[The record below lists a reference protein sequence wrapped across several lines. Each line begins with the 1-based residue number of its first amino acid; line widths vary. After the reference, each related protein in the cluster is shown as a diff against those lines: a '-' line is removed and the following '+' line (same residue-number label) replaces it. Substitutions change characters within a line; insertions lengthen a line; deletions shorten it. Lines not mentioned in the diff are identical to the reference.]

1 MVHYGHA
8 QHDLGLF
15 LTDHMEVKE
24 LLDGHRV
31 QAISLEGVGHRFI
44 FENVLAQAHAHIA
57 DGHAVAHYELV
68 Y

>member
-1 MVHYGHA
+1 
-8 QHDLGLF
+8 
-15 LTDHMEVKE
+15 MEVKE
-24 LLDGHRV
+24 LLDGHRI

-44 FENVLAQAHAHIA
+44 FEYVLTKAHAHIT